1 MDWVSYFFTVLLWVW
16 KTSVVVQWLSRVQ
29 LFATLCTAAHQ
40 ASLPFTISWS
50 SLKPMSNELM
60 TPYNHSSLLPP
71 SSPALNLSQP
81 QGLFQCIGSKHRV
94 ALHWLRGHVYL
105 SCGVLLVPYPPER
118 SLHLQF
124 YRNHMQLLLSWSFA
138 HRRHYQ
144 VFGSCPV

>member
-1 MDWVSYFFTVLLWVW
+1 MIRLRKFILGKNSTETMPCSSQCSTLRYITLSLKD
-16 KTSVVVQWLSRVQ
+16 VVVQSLSHVRF
-29 LFATLCTAAHQ
+29 FATPWSAAHQ

-124 YRNHMQLLLSWSFA
+124 YRNHMQLLLS
-138 HRRHYQ
+138 
-144 VFGSCPV
+144 